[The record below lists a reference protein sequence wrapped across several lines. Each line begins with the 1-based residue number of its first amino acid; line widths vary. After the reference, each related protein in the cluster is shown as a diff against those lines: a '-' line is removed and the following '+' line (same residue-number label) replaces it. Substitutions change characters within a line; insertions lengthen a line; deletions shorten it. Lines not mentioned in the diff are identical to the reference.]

1 MANVDQFEA
10 ETELTT
16 ERSGLL
22 AAPSQAISKVR
33 ETIDQP
39 GFRRAFPTLLASL
52 TAVAA
57 VILYISMQKPEMTT
71 LYSSVSESEKSKII
85 ASLQNMGIEIQVD
98 PVTGDL
104 LVPASVYHQA
114 RISLAAQGL
123 PEFSGGGFDSLENMP
138 LGISR
143 SVEGM
148 KLRQAQEAELGR
160 SVAEISSI
168 QSARVHLAIPEKSVF
183 VRDQTPPT
191 ASVFVN
197 LKNGRKLNQTQVLAI
212 TNLVSSS
219 VPALSPSNVSIIDQF
234 GNLLSNSPDD
244 PDQALADSQ
253 LEYRMR
259 LENIYRNRIQSLVT
273 PIVGSG
279 NVNAQVNL
287 EIDFTR
293 KEVSQEIVDPDTIAI
308 RSEQNSLNVTAK
320 KDAVGIPGAISNEPP
335 QEAVVNQEQN
345 QAGLALSN
353 NENQEEQEKF
363 ETKSSTDLKNYEV
376 SKTYETVK
384 NPSNLITRIDA
395 ALLIRDRKVINPD
408 TGEETFEPVPA
419 EVITQVENLV
429 KSALGIKPERGDTLT
444 VTSQPFVEEFK
455 GFVTKWYE
463 GAWFRSMVEKTLL
476 VLLIGIVALGVV
488 RPMLNKILVPTASTN
503 SVMELYAEAET
514 MAEVAAKRATETEA
528 VEVDEGESLDEIK
541 AKLKPKKKG
550 GISADMLDTANT
562 YDDKV
567 ALRRIATLET
577 VEPGAIKELERVMK
591 AKFAANTSLRAS
603 QIGGVKA
610 AAKIMN
616 FTKTEMEARILNAIK
631 KEDRDLMAEIQDNM
645 FVFENLGGSDER
657 SFRPF

>member
-10 ETELTT
+10 ETAQDTQRT
-16 ERSGLL
+16 SLL
-22 AAPSQAISKVR
+22 AAPTQALAKVR
-33 ETIDQP
+33 ETMEQP

-71 LYSSVSESEKSKII
+71 LYSSVSETEKSKII
-85 ASLQNMGIEIQVD
+85 DSLQNMGIEIQLD
-98 PVTGDL
+98 PATGEL
-104 LVPASVYHQA
+104 LVPTNVYHQA

-123 PEFSGGGFDSLENMP
+123 PEYSGGGFGSLENMP
-138 LGISR
+138 LGVSR
-143 SVEGM
+143 SVEGL
-148 KLRQAQEAELGR
+148 KLRQAQEAELGK
-160 SVAEISSI
+160 SITEISSI
-168 QSARVHLAIPEKSVF
+168 QSARVHLALPEKSVF

-197 LKNGRKLNQTQVLAI
+197 LKNGRKIDQTQVLAS

-219 VPALSPSNVSIIDQF
+219 VPAMSPSNVSIIDQF

-259 LENIYRNRIQSLVT
+259 LENIYRNRIKSLVT

-279 NVNAQVNL
+279 NINAQVNI

-293 KEVSQEIVDPDTIAI
+293 KEISQEIVDPDTIATL
-308 RSEQNSLNVTAK
+308 SEQNSLNVTAK
-320 KDAVGIPGAISNEPP
+320 KDAVGIPGAIANEPP
-335 QEAVVNQEQN
+335 QEATVNQEQN
-345 QAGLALSN
+345 QAGLAAQVGTG
-353 NENQEEQEKF
+353 NQVEEEKF
-363 ETKSSTDLKNYEV
+363 ETKSSTNLKNYEV

-384 NPSNLITRIDA
+384 NSSNLITRIDA
-395 ALLIRDRKVINPD
+395 ALLIRDRTVISPD
-408 TGEETFEPVPA
+408 TGEEISEPVSA

-429 KSALGIKPERGDTLT
+429 KSALGIKPERGDSLT
-444 VTSQPFVEEFK
+444 VTSQPFVEEFQ

-463 GAWFRSMVEKTLL
+463 GVWFRSIVEKTLL
-476 VLLIGIVALGVV
+476 VLLIGVVALGVV

-503 SVMELYAEAET
+503 SVVELYAEAET
-514 MAEVAAKRATETEA
+514 MAAVAAKRATETEA

-567 ALRRIATLET
+567 ALVRIIVTDEAGRVANVFKQLMREDLE
-577 VEPGAIKELERVMK
+577 VLK
-591 AKFAANTSLRAS
+591 
-603 QIGGVKA
+603 
-610 AAKIMN
+610 
-616 FTKTEMEARILNAIK
+616 
-631 KEDRDLMAEIQDNM
+631 
-645 FVFENLGGSDER
+645 
-657 SFRPF
+657 

>member
-10 ETELTT
+10 ETALTT
-16 ERSGLL
+16 ERTGLL
-22 AAPSQAISKVR
+22 AAPSQAIAKVR

-52 TAVAA
+52 TAIAA
-57 VILYISMQKPEMTT
+57 IILYISMQKPEMTT

-85 ASLQNMGIEIQVD
+85 DSLTNMGIEIDLD
-98 PVTGDL
+98 PVTGEL
-104 LVPASVYHQA
+104 LVPANVYHQA

-123 PEFSGGGFDSLENMP
+123 PEYSGPGFDSLDNMP

-143 SVEGM
+143 SVEGV
-148 KLRQAQEAELGR
+148 KLRQAQEAEL
-160 SVAEISSI
+160 SKSISEISSI

-191 ASVFVN
+191 ASVFVS
-197 LKNGRKLNQTQVLAI
+197 LKNGRKLDQTQVLAI
-212 TNLVSSS
+212 TNLISSS
-219 VPALSPSNVSIIDQF
+219 IPGMSPSNVSIIDQF
-234 GNLLSNSPDD
+234 GNLLSNAPDD

-273 PIVGSG
+273 PIVGAS
-279 NVNAQVNL
+279 NINAQVNL

-293 KEVSQEIVDPDTIAI
+293 KEISQEIVDPDTIAKL
-308 RSEQNSLNVTAK
+308 SEQNSLNVTAK

-335 QEAVVNQEQN
+335 QEAAVNQEQN
-345 QAGLALSN
+345 TAGLASK
-353 NENQEEQEKF
+353 ENQGEPQKF
-363 ETKSSTDLKNYEV
+363 ETKSSTNLRNYEV

-384 NPSNLITRIDA
+384 NPSNLITRINA
-395 ALLIRDRKVINPD
+395 AVLIRDRKVINPD
-408 TGEETFEPVPA
+408 TGEETSEPVA
-419 EVITQVENLV
+419 QEVITEVENLV
-429 KSALGIKPERGDTLT
+429 KGALGIKEERGDTLT
-444 VTSQPFVEEFK
+444 VTSQPFVEEFE

-463 GAWFRSMVEKTLL
+463 GVWFRSMVEKTLL
-476 VLLIGIVALGVV
+476 VLLIGVVALGVV

-567 ALRRIATLET
+567 ALVRIIVTDEAGRVANVFKQMMREDLE
-577 VEPGAIKELERVMK
+577 VLK
-591 AKFAANTSLRAS
+591 
-603 QIGGVKA
+603 
-610 AAKIMN
+610 
-616 FTKTEMEARILNAIK
+616 
-631 KEDRDLMAEIQDNM
+631 
-645 FVFENLGGSDER
+645 
-657 SFRPF
+657 

>member
-279 NVNAQVNL
+279 NINAQVNL

-567 ALRRIATLET
+567 ALVRIIVTDEAGRVANVFKQMMREDLE
-577 VEPGAIKELERVMK
+577 VLK
-591 AKFAANTSLRAS
+591 
-603 QIGGVKA
+603 
-610 AAKIMN
+610 
-616 FTKTEMEARILNAIK
+616 
-631 KEDRDLMAEIQDNM
+631 
-645 FVFENLGGSDER
+645 
-657 SFRPF
+657 

>member
-197 LKNGRKLNQTQVLAI
+197 LKNGRKLNQTQVVAI

-279 NVNAQVNL
+279 NINAQVNL

-293 KEVSQEIVDPDTIAI
+293 KEVSQEIVDPDTIAV

-455 GFVTKWYE
+455 GFVTQWYE

-567 ALRRIATLET
+567 ALVRIIVTDEAGRVANVFKQMMREDLE
-577 VEPGAIKELERVMK
+577 VLK
-591 AKFAANTSLRAS
+591 
-603 QIGGVKA
+603 
-610 AAKIMN
+610 
-616 FTKTEMEARILNAIK
+616 
-631 KEDRDLMAEIQDNM
+631 
-645 FVFENLGGSDER
+645 
-657 SFRPF
+657 

>member
-10 ETELTT
+10 ETAQDTQRT
-16 ERSGLL
+16 SLL
-22 AAPSQAISKVR
+22 AAPTQALAKVR
-33 ETIDQP
+33 ETMEQP

-71 LYSSVSESEKSKII
+71 LYSSVSETEKSKII
-85 ASLQNMGIEIQVD
+85 DSLQNMGIEIQLD
-98 PVTGDL
+98 PATGEL
-104 LVPASVYHQA
+104 MVPTTVYHQA

-123 PEFSGGGFDSLENMP
+123 PEYSGGGFGSLENMP
-138 LGISR
+138 LGVSR
-143 SVEGM
+143 SVEGL
-148 KLRQAQEAELGR
+148 KLRQAQEAELGK
-160 SVAEISSI
+160 SITEISSI
-168 QSARVHLAIPEKSVF
+168 QSARVHLALPEKSVF

-191 ASVFVN
+191 ASVFVS
-197 LKNGRKLNQTQVLAI
+197 LKNGRKIDQTQVLAI

-219 VPALSPSNVSIIDQF
+219 VPAMSPSNVSIIDQF

-259 LENIYRNRIQSLVT
+259 LENIYRNRIKSLVT

-279 NVNAQVNL
+279 NINAQVNI

-293 KEVSQEIVDPDTIAI
+293 KEISQEIVDPDTIATL
-308 RSEQNSLNVTAK
+308 SEQNSLNVTAK
-320 KDAVGIPGAISNEPP
+320 KDAVGIPGAIANEPP
-335 QEAVVNQEQN
+335 QEATVNQEQN
-345 QAGLALSN
+345 QAGLAAQVGTG
-353 NENQEEQEKF
+353 NQVEEEKF
-363 ETKSSTDLKNYEV
+363 ETKSSTNLKNYEV

-384 NPSNLITRIDA
+384 NSSNLITRIDA
-395 ALLIRDRKVINPD
+395 ALLIRDRTVISPD
-408 TGEETFEPVPA
+408 TGEEISEPVSA

-429 KSALGIKPERGDTLT
+429 KSALGIKPERGDSLT
-444 VTSQPFVEEFK
+444 VTSQPFVEEFQ

-463 GAWFRSMVEKTLL
+463 GVWFRSIVEKTLL
-476 VLLIGIVALGVV
+476 VLLIGVVALGVV

-503 SVMELYAEAET
+503 SVVELYAEAET
-514 MAEVAAKRATETEA
+514 MAAVAAKRATETEA

-567 ALRRIATLET
+567 ALVRIIVTDEAGRVANVFKQLMREDLE
-577 VEPGAIKELERVMK
+577 VLK
-591 AKFAANTSLRAS
+591 
-603 QIGGVKA
+603 
-610 AAKIMN
+610 
-616 FTKTEMEARILNAIK
+616 
-631 KEDRDLMAEIQDNM
+631 
-645 FVFENLGGSDER
+645 
-657 SFRPF
+657 

>member
-10 ETELTT
+10 ENALNSQRT
-16 ERSGLL
+16 SLL
-22 AAPSQAISKVR
+22 AAPTQALAKVR
-33 ETIDQP
+33 ETIEQP

-57 VILYISMQKPEMTT
+57 VLLYISMQKPEMTT
-71 LYSSVSESEKSKII
+71 LYSSVSETEKSKII
-85 ASLQNMGIEIQVD
+85 DSLQNMGIEIQLD
-98 PVTGDL
+98 PSTGEL
-104 LVPASVYHQA
+104 LVPANVYHQA

-123 PEFSGGGFDSLENMP
+123 PEFSGGGFGSLDNMP
-138 LGISR
+138 LGVSR
-143 SVEGM
+143 SVEGVR
-148 KLRQAQEAELGR
+148 LRQAQEAELGK
-160 SVAEISSI
+160 SITEISSI
-168 QSARVHLAIPEKSVF
+168 KSARVHLALPEKSVF

-197 LKNGRKLNQTQVLAI
+197 LKNGRKIDQTQVLAI

-219 VPALSPSNVSIIDQF
+219 VPAMSPSNVSIIDQF

-259 LENIYRNRIQSLVT
+259 LENIYRNRIKSLVT

-279 NVNAQVNL
+279 NINAQVNI

-293 KEVSQEIVDPDTIAI
+293 KEISQEIVDPDTIATL
-308 RSEQNSLNVTAK
+308 SEQNSLNVTAK
-320 KDAVGIPGAISNEPP
+320 KDAVGIPGAIANEPP
-335 QEAVVNQEQN
+335 QEATVNQEQN
-345 QAGLALSN
+345 QAGLASQAGN
-353 NENQEEQEKF
+353 NNQAEQEKF
-363 ETKSSTDLKNYEV
+363 ETKSSTNLKNYEV

-384 NPSNLITRIDA
+384 NSSNLITRIDA
-395 ALLIRDRKVINPD
+395 ALLIRDRTVISPD
-408 TGEETFEPVPA
+408 TGEEISEPVSA

-429 KSALGIKPERGDTLT
+429 KSALGIKPERGDSLT
-444 VTSQPFVEEFK
+444 VTSQPFVEEFQ

-463 GAWFRSMVEKTLL
+463 GAWFRSIVEKTLL
-476 VLLIGIVALGVV
+476 VLLIGVVALGVV

-503 SVMELYAEAET
+503 SVTELYAEAET
-514 MAEVAAKRATETEA
+514 MAMVAAKRATETEA

-567 ALRRIATLET
+567 ALVRIIVTDEAGRVANVFKQLMREDLE
-577 VEPGAIKELERVMK
+577 VLK
-591 AKFAANTSLRAS
+591 
-603 QIGGVKA
+603 
-610 AAKIMN
+610 
-616 FTKTEMEARILNAIK
+616 
-631 KEDRDLMAEIQDNM
+631 
-645 FVFENLGGSDER
+645 
-657 SFRPF
+657 

>member
-10 ETELTT
+10 ETAQDTQRT
-16 ERSGLL
+16 SLL
-22 AAPSQAISKVR
+22 AAPTQALAKVR
-33 ETIDQP
+33 ETMEQP

-71 LYSSVSESEKSKII
+71 LYSSVSETEKSKII
-85 ASLQNMGIEIQVD
+85 DSLQNMGIEIQLD
-98 PVTGDL
+98 PATGEL
-104 LVPASVYHQA
+104 MVPTNVYHQA

-123 PEFSGGGFDSLENMP
+123 PEYSGGGFGSLENMP

-143 SVEGM
+143 SVEGL
-148 KLRQAQEAELGR
+148 KLRQAQEAELGK
-160 SVAEISSI
+160 SITEISSI
-168 QSARVHLAIPEKSVF
+168 QSARVHLALPEKSVF

-197 LKNGRKLNQTQVLAI
+197 LKNGRKLDQAQVLAI

-219 VPALSPSNVSIIDQF
+219 VPAMSPSNVSIIDQF

-259 LENIYRNRIQSLVT
+259 LENIYRNRIKSLVT

-279 NVNAQVNL
+279 NINAQVNI

-293 KEVSQEIVDPDTIAI
+293 KEISQEIVDPDTIATL
-308 RSEQNSLNVTAK
+308 SEQNSLNVTAK
-320 KDAVGIPGAISNEPP
+320 KDAVGIPGAIANEPP
-335 QEAVVNQEQN
+335 QEATVNQEQN
-345 QAGLALSN
+345 QAGLAAQGGTG
-353 NENQEEQEKF
+353 EQVEEEKF
-363 ETKSSTDLKNYEV
+363 ETKSSTNLKNYEV

-384 NPSNLITRIDA
+384 NSSNLITRIDA
-395 ALLIRDRKVINPD
+395 ALLIRDRTVISPD
-408 TGEETFEPVPA
+408 TGEEISEPVSA

-429 KSALGIKPERGDTLT
+429 KSALGIKPERGDSLT
-444 VTSQPFVEEFK
+444 VTSQPFVEEFQ

-463 GAWFRSMVEKTLL
+463 GVWFRSIVEKTLL
-476 VLLIGIVALGVV
+476 VLLIGVVALGVV

-503 SVMELYAEAET
+503 SVVELYAEAET
-514 MAEVAAKRATETEA
+514 MAAVAAKRATETEA

-567 ALRRIATLET
+567 ALVRIIVTDEAGRVANVFKQLMREDLE
-577 VEPGAIKELERVMK
+577 VLK
-591 AKFAANTSLRAS
+591 
-603 QIGGVKA
+603 
-610 AAKIMN
+610 
-616 FTKTEMEARILNAIK
+616 
-631 KEDRDLMAEIQDNM
+631 
-645 FVFENLGGSDER
+645 
-657 SFRPF
+657 

>member
-197 LKNGRKLNQTQVLAI
+197 LKNGRKLNQTQVVAI

-219 VPALSPSNVSIIDQF
+219 VPGLSPSNVSIIDQF

-279 NVNAQVNL
+279 NINAQVNL

-335 QEAVVNQEQN
+335 QEATVNQEQN
-345 QAGLALSN
+345 QAGLALSS
-353 NENQEEQEKF
+353 NENQEDQEKF

-567 ALRRIATLET
+567 ALVRIIVTDEAGRVANVFKQMMREDLE
-577 VEPGAIKELERVMK
+577 VLK
-591 AKFAANTSLRAS
+591 
-603 QIGGVKA
+603 
-610 AAKIMN
+610 
-616 FTKTEMEARILNAIK
+616 
-631 KEDRDLMAEIQDNM
+631 
-645 FVFENLGGSDER
+645 
-657 SFRPF
+657 

>member
-123 PEFSGGGFDSLENMP
+123 PEFSGEGFDSLENMP

-345 QAGLALSN
+345 QAGLALSS

-419 EVITQVENLV
+419 EVITQVENLI

-567 ALRRIATLET
+567 ALVRIIVTDEAGRVANVFKQMMREDLE
-577 VEPGAIKELERVMK
+577 VLK
-591 AKFAANTSLRAS
+591 
-603 QIGGVKA
+603 
-610 AAKIMN
+610 
-616 FTKTEMEARILNAIK
+616 
-631 KEDRDLMAEIQDNM
+631 
-645 FVFENLGGSDER
+645 
-657 SFRPF
+657 

>member
-10 ETELTT
+10 ETAQDTQRT
-16 ERSGLL
+16 SLL
-22 AAPSQAISKVR
+22 AAPTQALAKVR
-33 ETIDQP
+33 ETMEQP

-71 LYSSVSESEKSKII
+71 LYSSVSETEKSKII
-85 ASLQNMGIEIQVD
+85 DSLQNMGIEIQLD
-98 PVTGDL
+98 PATGEL
-104 LVPASVYHQA
+104 MVPTNVYHQA

-123 PEFSGGGFDSLENMP
+123 PEYSGGSFGSLENMP

-143 SVEGM
+143 SVEGL
-148 KLRQAQEAELGR
+148 KLRQAQEAELGK
-160 SVAEISSI
+160 SITEISSI
-168 QSARVHLAIPEKSVF
+168 QSARVHLALPEKSVF

-197 LKNGRKLNQTQVLAI
+197 LKNGRKLDQAQVLAI

-219 VPALSPSNVSIIDQF
+219 VPAMSPSKVSIIDQF

-259 LENIYRNRIQSLVT
+259 LENIYRNRIKSLVT

-279 NVNAQVNL
+279 NINAQVNI

-293 KEVSQEIVDPDTIAI
+293 KEISQEIVDPDTTATL
-308 RSEQNSLNVTAK
+308 SEQNSLNVTAK
-320 KDAVGIPGAISNEPP
+320 KDAVGIPGAIANEPP
-335 QEAVVNQEQN
+335 QEATVNQEQN
-345 QAGLALSN
+345 QAGLAAQVGTG
-353 NENQEEQEKF
+353 NQVEEEKF
-363 ETKSSTDLKNYEV
+363 ETKSSTNLKNYEI

-384 NPSNLITRIDA
+384 NSSNLITRIDA
-395 ALLIRDRKVINPD
+395 ALLIRDRTVISPD
-408 TGEETFEPVPA
+408 TGEEISEPVSA

-429 KSALGIKPERGDTLT
+429 KSALGIKPERGDSLT
-444 VTSQPFVEEFK
+444 VTSQPFVEEFQ

-463 GAWFRSMVEKTLL
+463 GVWFRSIVEKTLL
-476 VLLIGIVALGVV
+476 VLLIGVVALGVV

-503 SVMELYAEAET
+503 SVVELYAEAET
-514 MAEVAAKRATETEA
+514 MAAVAAKRATETEA

-567 ALRRIATLET
+567 ALVRIIVTDEAGRVANVFKQLMREDLE
-577 VEPGAIKELERVMK
+577 VLK
-591 AKFAANTSLRAS
+591 
-603 QIGGVKA
+603 
-610 AAKIMN
+610 
-616 FTKTEMEARILNAIK
+616 
-631 KEDRDLMAEIQDNM
+631 
-645 FVFENLGGSDER
+645 
-657 SFRPF
+657 

>member
-279 NVNAQVNL
+279 NINAQVNL

-335 QEAVVNQEQN
+335 QEATVNQEQN
-345 QAGLALSN
+345 QAGLALSS
-353 NENQEEQEKF
+353 NENQEDQEKF

-408 TGEETFEPVPA
+408 TGEETFEPVAP

-567 ALRRIATLET
+567 ALVRIIVTDEAGRVANVFKQMMREDLE
-577 VEPGAIKELERVMK
+577 VLK
-591 AKFAANTSLRAS
+591 
-603 QIGGVKA
+603 
-610 AAKIMN
+610 
-616 FTKTEMEARILNAIK
+616 
-631 KEDRDLMAEIQDNM
+631 
-645 FVFENLGGSDER
+645 
-657 SFRPF
+657 